1 VRVRT
6 DGPRRKPALRA
17 LDRREY
23 YGPIAHAREQTHTC
37 KHTRRSLL
45 TMAPSCG
52 YHSLRT
58 IGMEPLFVCV
68 KPRRG
73 ERRGLRALRGSEGPL
88 KRTIASLFTIWV
100 DGIRVGFSY
109 SRRPPSS
116 SRRRRRRL
124 APPPTAAHTHTRTH
138 ARTHVRGRRRPLLPP
153 FPRQPSTRR
162 PHAHALTYS
171 LPTALLT
178 FLRSAGL

>member
-1 VRVRT
+1 VRT

-116 SRRRRRRL
+116 SRCRRRCL
-124 APPPTAAHTHTRTH
+124 APPPDRRTHTHTH
-138 ARTHVRGRRRPLLPP
+138 ARTHAHMYAAAADPYYPP
-153 FPRQPSTRR
+153 SPDSPR
-162 PHAHALTYS
+162 HAALTLTLS
-171 LPTALLT
+171 LILFPPL
-178 FLRSAGL
+178 F